1 MAAIDLNTVR
11 GVIEGR
17 LNTELASS
25 PAVPVVFYNQSYTPT
40 PSDSFVQCL
49 FSFGEGEYLSLGGTS
64 DSSNKVVGAVTINIF
79 TGQSVGAGANYVIG
93 KRIRDLYNRQV
104 VSGVVFDPV
113 NCPTPVANPEPEG
126 FFQTQ
131 LRMTFEAYE
140 DL

>member
-11 GVIEGR
+11 GVVEGR

-25 PAVPVVFYNQSYTPT
+25 PAIPVIFYNQSYTPT
-40 PSDSFVQCL
+40 PSSSWVQML
-49 FSFGEGEYLSLGGTS
+49 LAFGEGEYLSLGGTS
-64 DSSNKVVGAVTINIF
+64 GSDNKVVGAVTINIF
-79 TGQSVGAGANYVIG
+79 TGQSIGAGGNYVIG

-113 NCPTPVANPEPEG
+113 IGPAPVTNPEPEG

-131 LRMTFEAYE
+131 IRMTFEAYE
-140 DL
+140 EL

>member
-40 PSDSFVQCL
+40 PGDSFVQCL

-64 DSSNKVVGAVTINIF
+64 DSSNKVVGAVTINVF
-79 TGQSVGAGANYVIG
+79 TGQSIGAGANYVIG

-104 VSGVVFDPV
+104 VSGVVFAPV
-113 NCPTPVANPEPEG
+113 NGPTPVANPEPEG

-131 LRMTFEAYE
+131 LRMTF
-140 DL
+140 

>member
-25 PAVPVVFYNQSYTPT
+25 PAIPIVFANQSFDPD
-40 PSDSFVQCL
+40 SNSSFVQCI
-49 FSFGEGEYLSLGGTS
+49 FAFGEDEYLTLGGTT
-64 DSSNKVVGAVTINIF
+64 DSSNRLVGAVTINIF
-79 TGQSVGAGANYVIG
+79 TEQNIGAGSNYVIG

-104 VSGVVFDPV
+104 VSGVVFDPIIGPSLV
-113 NCPTPVANPEPEG
+113 SNPVPEG

-131 LRMTFEAYE
+131 IRMTFEAYE